1 MPTPSSRTSL
11 LGASCTGADRGK
23 PGVTTRFLISLVFP
37 LFLVGSPATALAPD
51 ASIRPITLRDILS
64 VREITEQQIS
74 PGGRTVAFAV
84 KEADLAANG
93 YDCSLYVIPTA
104 GKGSPRLLLRAKSF
118 SNVRWVPRSDAITY
132 LSGGG
137 KLSRVWKVSPSGGEP
152 TALFTHPESITQ
164 FEWSPD
170 GNSLAFVSVEPVREA
185 ETAAAAEKGVV
196 YNDSLM
202 FPFWDFVS
210 RSWVKKPTRVWLYRV
225 HEKDFQKLW
234 EQEPSIYSFESFS
247 ISKLAWAPDGQKI
260 AVVFNTSATASKNAA
275 VVFNSGI
282 GLISLKGG
290 GLVPLPSTF
299 GWQGEPSW
307 SPDSQSIAFLSEVE
321 TQGKPRDGFR
331 GALLVHRLGDGR
343 PPLEVTPNVD
353 VPYGTQIWWSK
364 DAQRLVV
371 AMESRDRSALYEV
384 PAGGGQIA
392 QVSRGDDHLSGFSL
406 SADQSTAS
414 CIVQGPMKAPEIG
427 VLALPVGTV
436 KTLTA
441 VNAAFDHVGL
451 GEVSR
456 ITWKNKFGWE
466 TNGFLIKP
474 IGFQGGEPVPVPRD
488 PLRFSRPVHHAS
500 RVDRELPG
508 TGVRGERLRGPADEP
523 AQGIRLAIRQ
533 LRAVCLRPGLPTL
546 WPASRLPWTRW
557 RRWESPIPSGP
568 ASWAGATGASSPTS
582 RSRTTRS
589 LPRRPPRPEGPTTP
603 GSTGSPASPS
613 STTSKGT
620 MGGSPYSEYDKRF
633 DDLSTVR
640 QAHRVS
646 APLLIEAAAQEMLH
660 SLEFYTALRRLAK
673 PVELVIYPD
682 EGHIYSQPKHRL
694 ASMERNLD
702 WFSYWLLG
710 RTDPDPGK
718 HDQYARWTAMK
729 AKLATGE

>member
-1 MPTPSSRTSL
+1 MTPPSPCISL
-11 LGASCTGADRGK
+11 LGASCAGAHRAK
-23 PGVTTRFLISLVFP
+23 PGVTTRFLTLLVLPLVF
-37 LFLVGSPATALAPD
+37 VGSPAKALASE
-51 ASIRPITLRDILS
+51 ASIRPITLRDVLS
-64 VREITEQQIS
+64 VREVTEQQIS
-74 PGGRTVAFAV
+74 PDGRTVAFAV

-93 YDCSLYVIPTA
+93 YDCSLYVVPAA
-104 GKGSPRLLLRAKSF
+104 GNGPPRLLLRAKSF
-118 SNVRWVPRSDAITY
+118 SNVRWTPRSDAITY
-132 LSGGG
+132 LTGGG
-137 KLSRVWKVSPSGGEP
+137 KLSRVWKVSLNGGEP
-152 TALFTHPESITQ
+152 ATLFTHPESITQ

-170 GNSLAFVSVEPVREA
+170 GNSLAFVSVEPVQEA
-185 ETAAAAEKGVV
+185 ETAAAAEKGVI

-210 RSWVKKPTRVWLYRV
+210 RSWVKKPTRLWLYRV
-225 HEKDFQKLW
+225 AEKSLQKLW

-282 GLISLKGG
+282 GLISVKGG

-307 SPDSQSIAFLSEVE
+307 SPDSRSIAFLSEVE
-321 TQGKPRDGFR
+321 TQGRPRDGFR

-343 PPLEVTPNVD
+343 PPLEVTPDVD

-384 PAGGGQIA
+384 PAGGGQITQA
-392 QVSRGDDHLSGFSL
+392 SRGDDHLSGFSL

-427 VLALPVGTV
+427 VLALVAGTV
-436 KTLTA
+436 RTLTA
-441 VNAAFDHVGL
+441 VNAAFDRIGL

-474 IGFQGGEPVPVPRD
+474 IGFRQGSRYPFLVILYGFRGQFITQAEWISSYPAQVFAANGFAVLLMNQPKEYGWRYGNFEQFAFDRDTNALASIEAAVDKVAEMGIADPKRAGIMGWSYGSELTNLTLTHNKVFAAASASSGGANNPGEYWIFGEP
-488 PLRFSRPVHHAS
+488 FQHYI
-500 RVDRELPG
+500 E
-508 TGVRGERLRGPADEP
+508 
-523 AQGIRLAIRQ
+523 
-533 LRAVCLRPGLPTL
+533 
-546 WPASRLPWTRW
+546 
-557 RRWESPIPSGP
+557 
-568 ASWAGATGASSPTS
+568 
-582 RSRTTRS
+582 
-589 LPRRPPRPEGPTTP
+589 
-603 GSTGSPASPS
+603 
-613 STTSKGT
+613 GT
-620 MGGSPYSEYDKRF
+620 MGGSPYGEYDKRF

-640 QAHRVS
+640 QAQRVS
-646 APLLIEAAAQEMLH
+646 APLLIESAAQEMLF
-660 SLEFYTALRRLAK
+660 SLEFYTALRRLGK

-702 WFSYWLLG
+702 WFSFWLLG